1 MIETLLTLVFP
12 VVTWSCLFPVVVV
25 VVALPVAY
33 QVVFG
38 FAGAAVLAI
47 LGIYIEEM
55 VFFFRRLYNWKPKDK
70 AKWILGIYPVISQ

>member
-1 MIETLLTLVFP
+1 MIEALLILAFRLA
-12 VVTWSCLFPVVVV
+12 TWLCLFRMVV

-47 LGIYIEEM
+47 LAIYIEEM

-70 AKWILGIYPVISQ
+70 AKWILGIYPVIV